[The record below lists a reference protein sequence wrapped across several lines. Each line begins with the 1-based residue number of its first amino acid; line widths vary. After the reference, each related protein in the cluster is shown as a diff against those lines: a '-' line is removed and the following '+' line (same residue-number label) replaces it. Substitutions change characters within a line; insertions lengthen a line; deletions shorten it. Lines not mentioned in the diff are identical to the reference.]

1 MVVGDTTKKVFCTLF
16 QTKKK
21 NWTEYN
27 LIYFLC
33 ICVITEL
40 WYVKMLMRCDSVVCC
55 GQKATLLCMGPDFR
69 DQMILFAIPAVK
81 VCRIACSIILHYIDT
96 HTHTHTHTNK
106 WFNANL
112 ICTISRERNCTMYD
126 FHNFTDTLKF
136 WTEKWDINKTFL
148 VFIRFWWNLVKL

>member
-1 MVVGDTTKKVFCTLF
+1 MWWMMWPINTILRHFLSMRFIRCGFGRKFFPSK
-16 QTKKK
+16 KKK

-81 VCRIACSIILHYIDT
+81 VCRIACSIILEPEPSRI
-96 HTHTHTHTNK
+96 THTNNK
-106 WFNANL
+106 WFICDVTEIQFSKISWKIPGHNL
-112 ICTISRERNCTMYD
+112 CCREKSLMT
-126 FHNFTDTLKF
+126 
-136 WTEKWDINKTFL
+136 
-148 VFIRFWWNLVKL
+148 V